1 MEYEDASGIFI
12 FMLMSRRAAG
22 VFFPDF
28 ARVGALALAAGEPGG
43 IGLLE
48 FPEPW
53 MPGTEPVPGIKNPS
67 IFS

>member
-1 MEYEDASGIFI
+1 MNIEIGGDTFTKKLCLEEQQVI
-12 FMLMSRRAAG
+12 
-22 VFFPDF
+22 FFPDF
-28 ARVGALALAAGEPGG
+28 ARLGALALAAGEPGG